1 MRLNRSGMTALVDAM
16 VFMLVMTIV
25 VSLSV
30 HSVIGNSYVG
40 PDAGS
45 SLDCICGVEVRV
57 SDMTD
62 LDDDSLV
69 YLTDIMAYH
78 VARGSG
84 DDERSQ
90 LTGYLESVLNRQF
103 GGRAYDLTMSYD
115 GKTMDVG
122 RDVRDT
128 CSEAHRELQT
138 SLGGVLTLDL
148 RIAS

>member
-1 MRLNRSGMTALVDAM
+1 MTALVDAM

-25 VSLSV
+25 VSLTV
-30 HSVIGNSYVG
+30 YTVIGNDYVG
-40 PDAGS
+40 PDAGA

-62 LDDDSLV
+62 IDDDSLV

-78 VARGSG
+78 VAKGSTAE
-84 DDERSQ
+84 ERTE
-90 LTGYLESVLNRQF
+90 LNDYLGSVLDRQF
-103 GGRAYDLTMSYD
+103 GGRAYGLTMSYD
-115 GKTMDVG
+115 GKTDMVG
-122 RDVRDT
+122 RDFADS